1 MIADL
6 FIKRPKFA
14 IVIAI
19 LLIMAWKTAGYL
31 GLDYLLLRWLGVPW
45 QTRSHEPAPAPGIQ
59 LAPAL
64 E

>member
-19 LLIMAWKTAGYL
+19 LMMLAGGICLNTAN
-31 GLDYLLLRWLGVPW
+31 RH
-45 QTRSHEPAPAPGIQ
+45 R
-59 LAPAL
+59 
-64 E
+64 

>member
-19 LLIMAWKTAGYL
+19 LMMLAG
-31 GLDYLLLRWLGVPW
+31 
-45 QTRSHEPAPAPGIQ
+45 SA
-59 LAPAL
+59 
-64 E
+64 

>member
-19 LLIMAWKTAGYL
+19 LMMLYL
-31 GLDYLLLRWLGVPW
+31 VSQYKKIFGK
-45 QTRSHEPAPAPGIQ
+45 S
-59 LAPAL
+59 AL
-64 E
+64 TK